1 MTARPKKPDPYTK
14 RELSLSD
21 KAKLFNMKKPIRPK
35 GNPAKLKDLKPS
47 RGPKN
52 PKQENY
58 TLSLSKRPK
67 TKKPKKPKTPYE
79 KSLKSVESKRFALGG
94 QAGESVGKATVVKSQ
109 RDAQRKLLD
118 DSINRVYK
126 KVSEAKKIGKIR
138 PKKKPKPPLKKKI
151 RDKIKPK
158 KKPKKP

>member
-1 MTARPKKPDPYTK
+1 MTAKK
-14 RELSLSD
+14 ELSLSD

-35 GNPAKLKDLKPS
+35 GNPEKLKDLKPS

-58 TLSLSKRPK
+58 TLSKRPK
-67 TKKPKKPKTPYE
+67 TKKPKQPSFLNRFK
-79 KSLKSVESKRFALGG
+79 ESKKFALGG

-109 RDAQRKLLD
+109 RDARRKLLD

-126 KVSEAKKIGKIR
+126 KVSEAKKIGKIK
-138 PKKKPKPPLKKKI
+138 PKKKPKNPN
-151 RDKIKPK
+151 RIKPK